1 MKKPT
6 AAVGAMH
13 YLHYYLLPLVIASF
27 PVRGGPLSNRAMP
40 KSEKTSCSAATL
52 SGGATASAS
61 AAALIGPANAALFDG
76 DTMALLDALAAL
88 GQTHLLEDW
97 PEAGVGDD
105 DKRRLVSALSKT
117 DASYAGG
124 LAKYISRSRE
134 LLAASQRGA
143 NPFEGFAPSVPDG
156 ETLVFGEAGF
166 ESAEAAGLEAAAKT
180 GFVLVA
186 GGLGERLG
194 YDGIKLELPVELA
207 TGKSFLELYVDYV
220 LAVQARARRATGDA
234 ELTLPLCIMTSDD
247 TDAPTRALLEAAKNF
262 GAAPGQIELMKQDK
276 VAALADA
283 TARLA
288 VDAGDRWE
296 LLTKPH
302 GHGDVHSLMRST
314 GIAARWQKDL
324 GLKHVFF
331 FQDTNPLVL
340 NTVLPA
346 LGVSAKR
353 DFAMNSVCVPRRA
366 GEAAGA
372 ITRLAKAGDDDLVIN
387 VEYNQLDPMLRG
399 ATGDGDVNDEK
410 TGYSP
415 YPGNA
420 NVLVLGLDAYVK
432 TLDGEDMGVVDEF
445 VNPKYKDADKCDFK
459 KPTRLECMMQDYPKL
474 LRREV
479 PGAKVG
485 FTTFERWVAFSPAK
499 NDLAAARA
507 SSDKGEP
514 PGAAASAEFEVFG
527 AHATR
532 LGLAAQGAVAE
543 TRTLSGV
550 AGLYGG
556 PKVVLLPSFAL
567 VQADVTKKVRAGGL
581 DLDADAVLVLDG
593 ENIAIESLKLKG
605 ALAVVNKRADASVV
619 VKDLVLDNAGLNHV
633 EIPDADI
640 PQAKPHERIRGY
652 TAVDAGMTVVEVTEP
667 GHFLLSKDGQL
678 TKLGDTPEL

>member
-1 MKKPT
+1 MPKT
-6 AAVGAMH
+6 
-13 YLHYYLLPLVIASF
+13 S
-27 PVRGGPLSNRAMP
+27 SAMP
-40 KSEKTSCSAATL
+40 KTTRGTSTCATTL
-52 SGGATASAS
+52 SGGATTASATD
-61 AAALIGPANAALFDG
+61 LIGPGNAALLSASEL
-76 DTMALLDALAAL
+76 ALLDGLAAL

-97 PEAGVGDD
+97 PAAGDGDA
-105 DKRRLVSALSKT
+105 DKRRLVDALART
-117 DASYAGG
+117 DAAYAGG
-124 LAKYISRSRE
+124 LAKYVGRSRE
-134 LLAASQRGA
+134 LLAASARGD
-143 NPFEGFAPSVPDG
+143 NPFEGFAPSVLDG
-156 ETLVFGEAGF
+156 ETLVFGDAGF
-166 ESAEAAGLEAAAKT
+166 GAAERDGLEAARKT

-220 LAVQARARRATGDA
+220 LAVQARAREDSGDA
-234 ELTLPLCIMTSDD
+234 SLVVPLCIMTSDD
-247 TDAPTRALLEAAKNF
+247 TDAPTRALLEAEGDF
-262 GAAPGQIELMKQDK
+262 GAEPGQIEIMKQDK
-276 VAALADA
+276 VAALSDGNAK
-283 TARLA
+283 LA
-288 VDAGDRWE
+288 VDDDDRWA

-314 GIAARWQKDL
+314 GIAKKWRESY
-324 GLKHVFF
+324 GLDYVFF

-340 NTVLPA
+340 HTILPA

-353 DFAMNSVCVPRRA
+353 GFSMNSVCVPRRA

-387 VEYNQLDPMLRG
+387 VEYNQLDPMLRA
-399 ATGDGDVNDEK
+399 ATGDGDVNDPA
-410 TGYSP
+410 TGFSP

-420 NVLVLGLDAYVK
+420 NVLVLGLADYVT
-432 TLDGEDMGVVDEF
+432 TLHGEDMGVVDEF
-445 VNPKYKDADKCDFK
+445 VNPKYKDDAKCDFK

-499 NDLAAARA
+499 NALDAARA
-507 SSDKGEP
+507 SSAKGEP
-514 PGAAASAEFEVFG
+514 AGAAGSAEFEVYA

-532 LGLAAQGAVAE
+532 LGLATAGEVAA

-550 AGLYGG
+550 AGLFGG

-567 VQADVTKKVRAGGL
+567 TQADVDAKVKAGAL

-593 ENIAIESLKLKG
+593 ANIAVESAKVSGGLK
-605 ALAVVNKRADASVV
+605 VVNKRADASVV
-619 VKDLVLDNAGLNHV
+619 IRDLVVSNGGLAHV

-640 PQAKPHERIRGY
+640 PAAKPFERIRGY
-652 TAVDAGMTVVEVTEP
+652 KAVDAGVLVVEVAEP

-678 TKLGDTPEL
+678 TKLADEAEL